1 MRLGLPLALTFAAL
15 SISCGAAFDGHTYHG
30 DGFTFRVPPA
40 PNEWRPIDVS
50 HASVAYRDPGS
61 DGIVMVNGRCDRDGE
76 DVPLSALTAHLFM
89 RFSDRETQKEEVIP
103 FDGREAMRTEA
114 FAKLDGVPRRF
125 LVWVMKKDR
134 CVYDLIYFAAPEH
147 FDQGSERFDTWARG
161 FDALPRDV
169 SP

>member
-1 MRLGLPLALTFAAL
+1 MRLGFPLALTFAVL
-15 SISCGAAFDGHTYHG
+15 SCSCAAAFDGRTYHG

-40 PNEWRPIDVS
+40 PSEWRAIDVS
-50 HASVAYRDPGS
+50 HASVAYRDPSS

-89 RFSDRETQKEEVIP
+89 RFSDRETQKEEVFP

-114 FAKLDGVPRRF
+114 SAKLDGVPRKF

-147 FDQGSERFDTWARG
+147 FDQGSARFDTWAQG
-161 FDALPRDV
+161 FNALPRDV
-169 SP
+169 AP